1 MGRSA
6 GGETLSGLSHSRC
19 TAGVFFPPAS
29 RNGVNG
35 SCRRVD
41 LESVPQKRPLKCESL
56 APTDFAWLSRAPEF
70 A

>member
-41 LESVPQKRPLKCESL
+41 LESVPQKK
-56 APTDFAWLSRAPEF
+56 AAQV
-70 A
+70 